1 MPNCPCGSASAL
13 PPSMP
18 RSPAV
23 SPLLSCAHQ
32 YPYSFHTISRFFPP
46 RLGAVRRGSS
56 TSDMSRTPFASGPHI
71 HTVLQSPRLRA
82 TSELSYRGLQDKLP
96 CSGRRLGS
104 PPWKNP
110 VYSSHDRLTKSTE
123 PSGRAVQAIMGIV
136 SITSRM
142 QCLYQ

>member
-13 PPSMP
+13 PLSMP

-46 RLGAVRRGSS
+46 RLGAARRGSS
-56 TSDMSRTPFASGPHI
+56 TSEMSRTQFAFGPHI
-71 HTVLQSPRLRA
+71 HTVLRPPRLPA

-96 CSGRRLGS
+96 CSRRRLGS

-110 VYSSHDRLTKSTE
+110 CTPARIDLRNQRNHRAE
-123 PSGRAVQAIMGIV
+123 PSKPSWELCR
-136 SITSRM
+136 SRPE
-142 QCLYQ
+142 